1 MFMFLDITVC
11 CGLFAILLLRYSD
24 FFYIVFFFFLPPH
37 LLSLLFLCVL
47 FSFFFFFFFHPW
59 YTIASWF
66 MIVFLIPPLLCDSI
80 PSGVLLKH
88 EDGVCL
94 KVRKWDTQFHNFLW
108 KAKKKLSEISTT
120 FWDFSSLW
128 RLSLL
133 FQIWTSAASQSFC
146 VSTDVWTLPALSPA
160 SVRLDIMSLRTAGVV
175 KVRRWWS
182 HDH

>member
-108 KAKKKLSEISTT
+108 KAKKKLSEISTDFLLLSET
-120 FWDFSSLW
+120 FLLSDVCLCCFRFGRVQLLRVSVSAQMCERSRLFLLHLSAWILCLWGRQELW
-128 RLSLL
+128 R
-133 FQIWTSAASQSFC
+133 
-146 VSTDVWTLPALSPA
+146 
-160 SVRLDIMSLRTAGVV
+160 
-175 KVRRWWS
+175 
-182 HDH
+182 